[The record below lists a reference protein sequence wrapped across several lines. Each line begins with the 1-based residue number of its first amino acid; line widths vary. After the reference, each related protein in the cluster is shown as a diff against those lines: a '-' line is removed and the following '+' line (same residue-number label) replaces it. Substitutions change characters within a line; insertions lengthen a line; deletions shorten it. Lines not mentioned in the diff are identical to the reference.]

1 MPRPRADSPLQ
12 SIYRRRRSEVR
23 AGTCMSI
30 VVVALGGNALNRPG
44 GNGGWAEAVA
54 QMRRTAPALV
64 ELVAEGHEVVLTH
77 GNGPQ
82 IGALLREAEL
92 SEREVPARPMD
103 ALGAETQGQIGYLI
117 QQELETALAAARV
130 PRVVVPI
137 VSRMEVSS
145 RDPAFRHPTKPVGRF
160 YSESEARVLRK
171 RQGWEMAYDAHRSSW
186 RRVVPSPRPLRWL
199 EGAAVRGMLRTRS
212 AAPPLFVV
220 AGGGG
225 VPVVRRRRST
235 FEGVEA
241 VIDKDLSA
249 ALVAHE
255 VGADTLAV
263 VTDVP
268 AAAVGFGKP
277 WEKWLGRVTLTE
289 LERYHRA
296 GEFGEGSMGPKVE
309 AGLEFLRAGGRR
321 FVITDAP
328 SLHRAMRDEAGTRVT
343 VG

>member
-1 MPRPRADSPLQ
+1 
-12 SIYRRRRSEVR
+12 
-23 AGTCMSI
+23 MSI

-44 GNGGWAEAVA
+44 GNGGWAEAVT
-54 QMRRTAPALV
+54 QMRRTTPAIV
-64 ELVAEGHEVVLTH
+64 ELVRQGHRVVLTH

-92 SEREVPARPMD
+92 GEREVPARPMD

-117 QQELETALAAARV
+117 QQELEGALAAAKAAH
-130 PRVVVPI
+130 VVLPL
-137 VSRMEVSS
+137 VSRMEVSA

-160 YSESEARVLRK
+160 YSESEARMLRK
-171 RQGWEMAYDAHRSSW
+171 RQGWEMAYDAHRASW

-199 EGAAVRGMLRTRS
+199 EGEAVRAWLGTPMS
-212 AAPPLFVV
+212 AKTLFVV

-225 VPVVRRRRST
+225 VPVVRRGKALV
-235 FEGVEA
+235 GVEG
-241 VIDKDLSA
+241 VIDKDLGA
-249 ALVAHE
+249 ALVARE
-255 VGADTLAV
+255 LGADTLAV

-277 WEKWLGRVTLTE
+277 WEKWLGKVTVTE
-289 LERYHRA
+289 LERFYHA

-309 AGLEFLRAGGRR
+309 AGLDFLHSGGHR

-328 SLHRAMRDEAGTRVT
+328 SLRRAMRDEAGTRVT
-343 VG
+343 TA